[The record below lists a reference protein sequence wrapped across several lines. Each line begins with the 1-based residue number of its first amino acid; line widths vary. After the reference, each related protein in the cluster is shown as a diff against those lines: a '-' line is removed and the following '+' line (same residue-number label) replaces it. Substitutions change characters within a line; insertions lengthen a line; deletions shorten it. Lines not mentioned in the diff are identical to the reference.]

1 MNSIKKP
8 LKALLYIPVIMVAA
22 FLGVATTTVE
32 DGKYF
37 EISKNI
43 EIFTNLYK
51 EINTFYVDDVDP
63 SRLMRTGIDAMLESL
78 DPYTNYIS
86 ESEIE
91 GFRMIVRGRYSGIG
105 ATIDRKKGEVF
116 PFISESY
123 ENFPAQ
129 KVGIKTGDV
138 LLSIDGKT
146 TKDKTTDDISN
157 ILRGAPETNV
167 ALELRRPNG
176 KNYKV
181 NVTRQEVKV
190 PNVPYYGMVNNDI
203 GYLTLTTFTEQAGKN
218 VADALKALKTEHPN
232 MKGVIFDLRNNGGG
246 LLNEAVN
253 VSNVFVPKGEMIVN
267 TRGKVKDRDQDFPTM
282 NAPVDLNIPLIVL
295 INSGSASASE
305 IVAGVIQDLDR
316 GVLVGQKSYGKGLV
330 QNTRDVGFNSRVK
343 LTIAKYYIPSGRCI
357 QAVSYKDGM
366 PIEIPDSLKAVFRT
380 KNNRPVLDGGGIFPD
395 VKVIDDTNEKLVKVL
410 MKQNLI
416 FDFATNY
423 VSTHSNIIAA
433 KEFSL
438 SDTDYQS
445 FVNSLSDKDY
455 SYKTDSEKALNALIK
470 KAKEEN
476 YYNALQADITSMQQ
490 QIQTDK
496 ANDLTK
502 YKKSIKDLL
511 EREVVSRYYYEKGR
525 IEVGLKNDDEVK
537 EAINL
542 INDPARYKE
551 LLSGN

>member
-1 MNSIKKP
+1 MKFVKKP

-32 DGKYF
+32 SGKYF

-105 ATIDRKKGEVF
+105 ATINRKKGEEF
-116 PFISESY
+116 PFVSESY

-129 KVGIKTGDV
+129 KAGIKAGDI

-146 TKDKTTDDISN
+146 TKEKTTDDISN
-157 ILRGAPETNV
+157 ILRGAPETEV
-167 ALELRRPNG
+167 ALELRRPSG
-176 KNYKV
+176 EKYKV

-190 PNVPYYGMVNNDI
+190 PNVPYYGMVNADI
-203 GYLTLTTFTEQAGKN
+203 GYITLTTFTEQAGKN
-218 VADALKALKTEHPN
+218 VANALNSLQADNPN

-267 TRGKVKDRDQDFPTM
+267 TRGKVKDRDQDFPTI
-282 NAPVDLNIPLIVL
+282 NSPVDLNIPLVVL
-295 INSGSASASE
+295 INGGSASASE

-423 VSTHSNIIAA
+423 VSTHSKIMAA

-438 SDTDYQS
+438 SDADYQF

-455 SYKTDSEKALNALIK
+455 SYETASERALNNLERQ
-470 KAKEEN
+470 AKEEN
-476 YYNALQADITSMQQ
+476 YYSELQADITSMKK

-496 ANDLTK
+496 ANDLVK

-525 IEVGLKNDDEVK
+525 IQVGLKNDDEVK

-542 INDPARYKE
+542 INNPARYNE
-551 LLSGN
+551 LLGN

>member
-1 MNSIKKP
+1 MKFVKKP

-32 DGKYF
+32 SGKYF

-105 ATIDRKKGEVF
+105 ATINRKKGEEF
-116 PFISESY
+116 PFVSESY

-129 KVGIKTGDV
+129 KAGIKAGDI

-146 TKDKTTDDISN
+146 TKEKTTDDISN
-157 ILRGAPETNV
+157 ILRGAPETEV
-167 ALELRRPNG
+167 ALELRRPSG
-176 KNYKV
+176 ETYKV

-190 PNVPYYGMVNNDI
+190 PNVPYYGMVNADI
-203 GYLTLTTFTEQAGKN
+203 GYITLTTFTEQAGKN
-218 VADALKALKTEHPN
+218 VANALNSLQADNPN

-267 TRGKVKDRDQDFPTM
+267 TRGKVKDRDQDFPTI
-282 NAPVDLNIPLIVL
+282 NSPVDLNIPLVVL
-295 INSGSASASE
+295 INGGSASASE

-423 VSTHSNIIAA
+423 VSTHSKIMAA

-438 SDTDYQS
+438 SDADYQF

-455 SYKTDSEKALNALIK
+455 SYETASERALNNLERQ
-470 KAKEEN
+470 AKEEN
-476 YYNALQADITSMQQ
+476 YYSELQADITSMKK

-496 ANDLTK
+496 ANDLVK

-525 IEVGLKNDDEVK
+525 IQVGLKNDDEVK

-542 INDPARYKE
+542 INNPARYNE
-551 LLSGN
+551 LLGN

>member
-176 KNYKV
+176 ENYKV

-542 INDPARYKE
+542 INDPTRYKE

>member
-1 MNSIKKP
+1 MKFVKKP

-32 DGKYF
+32 SGKYF

-105 ATIDRKKGEVF
+105 ATINRKKGEVF
-116 PFISESY
+116 PFVSESY

-129 KVGIKTGDV
+129 KAGIKTGDL
-138 LLSIDGKT
+138 LLSVDGKT
-146 TKDKTTDDISN
+146 TKEKTTDDISN
-157 ILRGAPETNV
+157 ILRGAPETSV
-167 ALELRRPNG
+167 ALELRRPSG
-176 KNYKV
+176 ETYKV
-181 NVTRQEVKV
+181 NVTRQEIKV
-190 PNVPYYGMVNNDI
+190 PNVPYYGMVNDEV

-218 VADALKALKTEHPN
+218 VADALKALKRDNPK

-253 VSNVFVPKGEMIVN
+253 VSNVFVPKGEMVVT
-267 TRGKVKDRDQDFPTM
+267 TRGKVKDRDQDFPTV
-282 NAPVDLNIPLIVL
+282 NTPVDLKIPLVVL
-295 INSGSASASE
+295 INGGSASASE
-305 IVAGVIQDLDR
+305 IVSGVIQDLDR

-395 VKVIDDTNEKLVKVL
+395 VKVLDETNEKLVQVL

-416 FDFATNY
+416 FDFATKY
-423 VSTHSNIIAA
+423 VSSHPNVAPA

-438 SDTDYQS
+438 SDSDYQS
-445 FVNSLSDKDY
+445 FVSSLSSKDY
-455 SYKTDSEKALNALIK
+455 SYKTKSEEALNALER

-476 YYNALQADITSMQQ
+476 YYNTIQADIVSMKK
-490 QIQTDK
+490 QIKTDK

-511 EREVVSRYYYEKGR
+511 EREIVSRYYYEKGR

-542 INDPARYKE
+542 INDPARYKK

>member
-1 MNSIKKP
+1 MKFVKKP

-32 DGKYF
+32 SGKYF

-105 ATIDRKKGEVF
+105 ATINRKKGEIF
-116 PFISESY
+116 PFVSESY

-129 KVGIKTGDV
+129 KAGIKTGDL
-138 LLSIDGKT
+138 LLSVDGKT
-146 TKDKTTDDISN
+146 TKEKTTDDISN
-157 ILRGAPETNV
+157 ILRGAPETSV
-167 ALELRRPNG
+167 ALELRRPSG
-176 KNYKV
+176 ETYKV
-181 NVTRQEVKV
+181 NVTRQEIKV
-190 PNVPYYGMVNNDI
+190 PNVPYYGMVNDEV

-218 VADALKALKTEHPN
+218 VADALKALKRDNPK

-253 VSNVFVPKGEMIVN
+253 VSNVFVPKGEMVVT
-267 TRGKVKDRDQDFPTM
+267 TRGKVKDRDQDFPTV
-282 NAPVDLNIPLIVL
+282 NTPVDLNIPLVVL
-295 INSGSASASE
+295 INGGSASASE
-305 IVAGVIQDLDR
+305 IVSGVIQDLDR

-395 VKVIDDTNEKLVKVL
+395 VKVLDETNEKLVQVL

-416 FDFATNY
+416 FDFATKY
-423 VSTHSNIIAA
+423 VSSHPNVAPA

-438 SDTDYQS
+438 SDSDYQS
-445 FVNSLSDKDY
+445 FVSSLSSKDY
-455 SYKTDSEKALNALIK
+455 SYKTKSEEALNALER

-476 YYNALQADITSMQQ
+476 YYNTIQADIVSMKK
-490 QIQTDK
+490 QIKTDK

-511 EREVVSRYYYEKGR
+511 EREIVSRYYYEKGR

-542 INDPARYKE
+542 INDPARYKK